1 MAESSFVKT
10 SDGAVPATTV
20 ETAVPGTF
28 PAQLTQ
34 AETDGLMPEGKAL
47 ASNI

>member
-20 ETAVPGTF
+20 ETAVPGTT

-34 AETDGLMPEGKAL
+34 AVAEGLGLAGRAL
-47 ASNI
+47 ASKT